1 MNLTQE
7 ELKNMS
13 EDVKRLNPEICT
25 ETGLIA
31 KSERLQGKKV
41 VSNSQAK
48 ESPQKR
54 QTTIKMPYIGN
65 CLSVNHY
72 KIKGRYTKPEVAE
85 WMNDLVL
92 LINNCRI
99 TDWQPPLRVTVSATY
114 RDERSACDT
123 HNLLKIIADCVQM
136 ATGLN
141 DKYYETAT
149 TGPAFDKN
157 QDPFLLI
164 KIKEL
169 EEEEL

>member
-1 MNLTQE
+1 MTVRYNTYDDIPEHLRNYQNE
-7 ELKNMS
+7 S
-13 EDVKRLNPEICT
+13 VKTCT
-25 ETGLIA
+25 ERPPIA
-31 KSERLQGKKV
+31 KSDRVLGKGIDQDRSGGK
-41 VSNSQAK
+41 
-48 ESPQKR
+48 PCQKR
-54 QTTIKMPYIGN
+54 HVAIKMPYIGN

-72 KIKGRYTKPEVAE
+72 KFKGRYTKPEVAE

-92 LINNCRI
+92 LIKNCRI
-99 TDWQPPLRVTVSATY
+99 VDWQPPLRVTVSATY

-157 QDPFLLI
+157 QDPHLLI
-164 KIKEL
+164 KIAEL
-169 EEEEL
+169 